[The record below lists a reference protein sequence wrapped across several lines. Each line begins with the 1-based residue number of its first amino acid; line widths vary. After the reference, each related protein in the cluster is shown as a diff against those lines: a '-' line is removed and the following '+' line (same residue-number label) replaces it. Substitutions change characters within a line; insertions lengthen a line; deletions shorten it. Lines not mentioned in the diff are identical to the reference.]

1 MTKRRRKL
9 GNTPAH
15 SRQEAGT
22 LIEDYNKL
30 ADEFRKL
37 RRENEK
43 LRAAVSKSGESARL
57 LYITCCEL
65 LENE

>member
-1 MTKRRRKL
+1 MTKRRRKQ

-37 RRENEK
+37 RRENKK
-43 LRAAVSKSGESARL
+43 LREGARL
-57 LYITCCEL
+57 LYTTCCEL